1 MFCGPETVDIV
12 YQESKKRKDK
22 ANFTRKYIKYFNNF
36 SKNVKFNSVH
46 NVIQKTLAVESE

>member
-1 MFCGPETVDIV
+1 MFCGTETVDIV

-22 ANFTRKYIKYFNNF
+22 ANFIRKKKYFNNF

>member
-1 MFCGPETVDIV
+1 MFCGTETVDIV

-22 ANFTRKYIKYFNNF
+22 ANFIRKYIKYFNNF